1 MKKILLLL
9 LSTVAHAA
17 THQSPQGTADIQHA
31 INAAKPGGVVLVAAG
46 THRGPLRLKPG
57 VIVKSAGNDDKGKL
71 GLKRAEMTILEG
83 SVEMADA
90 SVLDG
95 FTVTGVG
102 NYDEK
107 LWQHHFDTQG
117 NEQPHEQIGETGVS
131 GISAAVDCKVL
142 NNIVHHIGYTGITI
156 TGGSAEISGNVCYRN
171 MGGGIG
177 SMNGSRAIIEQ
188 NNCFE
193 NFYAGIGCEASSPII
208 RNNTCHDNIRAGI
221 GISEGSSPK
230 VTGNRCFK
238 NRRTGIGI
246 RTGKATQPVVENNV
260 CSENEMAGIGVEEGA
275 QPTIVKNRVIGNKLV
290 AIGISGGSRAI
301 IENNELSREGGT
313 PPMIAVLEDSRATI
327 IENTIR
333 GGGVAA
339 IVVKGAADIIS
350 NRFVSP
356 TPKKLILGF
365 KGASITE
372 SASMLLSDVVFQSS
386 LDGTEQRYVELVPTG
401 SPGESP
407 RDVVIVLHGHG
418 SDRWQFITQTRGECK
433 GVRDVAGKFGM
444 MVVSPDYRAKTS
456 WMGPKAEADVV
467 QIIKE
472 LRQKHQVGRVFVS
485 GGSMGGTSALIFTAL
500 HPDLIAGVCSLNGT
514 ANMVDYENFQDATV
528 TSYGGTKT
536 EVPDE
541 YKKRSAELW
550 PEKFTMPVAVTTGG
564 KDASVPPQSVLRLVG
579 KLKEAKRKVLSIHR
593 ENGGHSTTYED
604 TCLAMEFMLREAGCV
619 SVSDQ
624 ELLRTGPKKLEER
637 LAGIKASN
645 QDLFADAAVFSKGI
659 NWALKYETTLAAGD
673 QTLVK
678 KALTRGAERADAL
691 AANKPVWVTKKGKVV
706 RGFVSAI
713 DGSTQP
719 YGVIVSQSYD
729 GTKPVRLDVVLHG
742 SSKPVGM
749 SELKFMFR
757 FDEGDADKPGPDVDY
772 IELHPLGRVENC
784 YRWAGETDVFEAI
797 EAVCRNYKI
806 DRNRIVLRGMSM
818 GASGTWHLGLKYPDR
833 FVAIGPYC
841 GYVDT
846 HRFSETPIPGFIKVG
861 PLPPYQEIGLHMLDS
876 VDYAA
881 NAGVVPAIGAIGD
894 KDTFFQAH
902 VIMGEAFA
910 KEGIP
915 FTNLISKGTGHVID
929 PVTHAE
935 QMRRIGEFAAKGLDH
950 DPKQLRFVTWTL
962 KYSRCH
968 WLELLSLG
976 KHYERAEFRASV
988 SNDELEVGEVRNITR
1003 FAIHRPLAKMRIAGA
1018 GIALPPH
1025 QPGDALV
1032 FTQNNGVW
1040 QCDGPLGK
1048 VTLAGK
1054 RPGLQG
1060 PIDDAFATPFL
1071 CVRGTGKPWNA
1082 KVNAWAQASLKRF
1095 EYEWHRY
1102 MRGDLPVKNDTDVT
1116 EADVRDKHLILFGD
1130 PGSNLWLAKALP
1142 KLPLVWTRDELRLG
1156 YQAPSARDHAPVFI
1170 CASPLASGRY
1180 IVVNSGHSFHE
1191 KEFAAFNYLLF
1202 PRLGD
1207 WALMNVSADEPVRA
1221 GYFDESWVKADVVA
1235 P

>member
-1 MKKILLLL
+1 MKTTLALLLL
-9 LSTVAHAA
+9 ATVSAFAA
-17 THQSPQGTADIQHA
+17 EPQDI
-31 INAAKPGGVVLVAAG
+31 V
-46 THRGPLRLKPG
+46 
-57 VIVKSAGNDDKGKL
+57 
-71 GLKRAEMTILEG
+71 
-83 SVEMADA
+83 
-90 SVLDG
+90 
-95 FTVTGVG
+95 
-102 NYDEK
+102 
-107 LWQHHFDTQG
+107 
-117 NEQPHEQIGETGVS
+117 
-131 GISAAVDCKVL
+131 
-142 NNIVHHIGYTGITI
+142 
-156 TGGSAEISGNVCYRN
+156 
-171 MGGGIG
+171 
-177 SMNGSRAIIEQ
+177 
-188 NNCFE
+188 
-193 NFYAGIGCEASSPII
+193 
-208 RNNTCHDNIRAGI
+208 
-221 GISEGSSPK
+221 
-230 VTGNRCFK
+230 FK
-238 NRRTGIGI
+238 ARI
-246 RTGKATQPVVENNV
+246 
-260 CSENEMAGIGVEEGA
+260 
-275 QPTIVKNRVIGNKLV
+275 
-290 AIGISGGSRAI
+290 
-301 IENNELSREGGT
+301 
-313 PPMIAVLEDSRATI
+313 
-327 IENTIR
+327 
-333 GGGVAA
+333 
-339 IVVKGAADIIS
+339 
-350 NRFVSP
+350 
-356 TPKKLILGF
+356 
-365 KGASITE
+365 
-372 SASMLLSDVVFQSS
+372 
-386 LDGTEQRYVELVPTG
+386 DGTEQRYVELMPEGFDAGKTH
-401 SPGESP
+401 
-407 RDVVIVLHGHG
+407 DVVLVLHGHG
-418 SDRWQFITQTRGECK
+418 SDRWQFIKDLRGECK

-456 WMGPKAEADVV
+456 WMGPKAEADVM
-467 QIIKE
+467 QILKE

-514 ANMVDYENFQDATV
+514 ANMVDYENFQDAIV
-528 TSYGGTKT
+528 ASYGGTKT

-564 KDASVPPQSVLRLVG
+564 KDASVPPQSVLRLAG
-579 KLKEAKRKVLSIHR
+579 KLKEAKRRVLSIHR

-619 SVSDQ
+619 SISDQ
-624 ELLRTGPKKLEER
+624 EMLRIGPKKLDER

-691 AANKPVWVTKKGKVV
+691 AANKPVWATKKGKVV

-719 YGVIVSQSYD
+719 YGVIVPQSYD

-784 YRWAGETDVFEAI
+784 YRWAGETDVFEAV
-797 EAVCRNYKI
+797 EAVCRSYKI

-1095 EYEWHRY
+1095 DYEWHRY

-1130 PGSNLWLAKALP
+1130 PGSNSWLAKALP
-1142 KLPLVWTRDELRLG
+1142 KLPLVWTRDDLRLG
-1156 YQAPSARDHAPVFI
+1156 DQAPSARDHAPVFI

-1180 IVVNSGHSFHE
+1180 IVVNSGHTFHE